1 MAEIILQQS
10 RLFLISF
17 SYGVILGIWYDVFR
31 AIRKSVVHKN
41 KIVHMEDVLFCFS
54 GAVGLF
60 LLFQICN
67 QGRIRF
73 FVLLGMEA
81 GMLLYFFLL
90 SPVAGKGIC
99 LIIEMLFRIL
109 KLPGKR
115 ISRLVKLIVKSLSK
129 SLKNTIRTVRIIK
142 SRK

>member
-17 SYGVILGIWYDVFR
+17 VYGVILGVWYDIFR
-31 AIRKSVVHKN
+31 AIRKSVEHRN
-41 KIVHMEDVLFCFS
+41 KVVHMEDVLFCFS

-73 FVLLGMEA
+73 YVLLGMEVGLVA
-81 GMLLYFFLL
+81 YFFVL
-90 SPVAGKGIC
+90 SPVAEKGIR
-99 LIIEMLFRIL
+99 LMIGLFLRIL
-109 KLPGKR
+109 KLLGKG
-115 ISRLVKLIVKSLSK
+115 ISRPCKLIVKSLSK